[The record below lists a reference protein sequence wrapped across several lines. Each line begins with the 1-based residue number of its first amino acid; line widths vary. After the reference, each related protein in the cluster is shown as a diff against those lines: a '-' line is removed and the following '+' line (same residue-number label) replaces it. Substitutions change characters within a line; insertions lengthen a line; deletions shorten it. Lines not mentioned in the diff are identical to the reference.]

1 MRKRHLGCA
10 LSVLLLA
17 APLRAEPAP
26 PAAGG
31 EAGRSEPA
39 PTLRLGWLGD
49 GAALGLSTAALGLST
64 LIPVDTNTR
73 WSTQLLPIDDHL
85 EGRYSSRAAKLS
97 DTLLAVDVVAPVAL
111 FAGRGFDRETGKRVV
126 IYAETLLA
134 GLAVNGL
141 VKSVVGRPRPYVYS
155 DDPSVVA
162 YAQGQGRDSRLS
174 FYSGHA
180 STTFSASVA
189 GAYLFAQSTTDT
201 NARAVVWGT
210 ELALAGATADL
221 RTRAGKHFYSDVL
234 VGATVG
240 AGLGVL
246 IPYLHGGPK
255 VHLSKLEWLAIVLG
269 PLVGVA
275 VGELLPVG
283 G

>member
-1 MRKRHLGCA
+1 MGKRHLGCA
-10 LSVLLLA
+10 LLVLLHA

-26 PAAGG
+26 PAAAG
-31 EAGRSEPA
+31 ETSMAEPA

-49 GAALGLSTAALGLST
+49 GATLGLATAALGLAT
-64 LIPVDTNTR
+64 LIPVDTDSR
-73 WSTQLLPIDDHL
+73 WRTQLLPIDDHL
-85 EGRYSSRAAKLS
+85 KGRYSARASQIS
-97 DTLLAVDVVAPVAL
+97 DVLVGIDVAVPVGL
-111 FAGRGFDRETGKRVV
+111 FAGRGFDRETGKRVAV
-126 IYAETLLA
+126 YGETLLVS
-134 GLAVNGL
+134 LALDSL
-141 VKSVVGRPRPYVYS
+141 VKPLVSRPRPYVYS
-155 DDPSVVA
+155 NDPAVAA
-162 YAQGQGRDSRLS
+162 YAASAGEDAHLS
-174 FYSGHA
+174 FYSRHSA
-180 STTFSASVA
+180 TTFCASVA
-189 GAYLFAQSTTDT
+189 GAYLYAQSTSDT
-201 NARAVVWGT
+201 NARAAVWGT

-240 AGLGVL
+240 AGLGAL

-255 VHLSKLEWLAIVLG
+255 VHLSKLERLAIILG